1 MIKDNPFGLLRLG
14 VKHQL
19 TYLLGVLK
27 YIKNKV
33 TECSIEEGRLNFVLF
48 CCSFFLFFFIQ
59 LVACQRNDG
68 KLSVLGHF
76 KADRQ

>member
-1 MIKDNPFGLLRLG
+1 MIKDNSFGLLRLG

-33 TECSIEEGRLNFVLF
+33 TECSIEEGRLNFVVL
-48 CCSFFLFFFIQ
+48 LFFFSF
-59 LVACQRNDG
+59 LFYTAGC
-68 KLSVLGHF
+68 LSA
-76 KADRQ
+76 K